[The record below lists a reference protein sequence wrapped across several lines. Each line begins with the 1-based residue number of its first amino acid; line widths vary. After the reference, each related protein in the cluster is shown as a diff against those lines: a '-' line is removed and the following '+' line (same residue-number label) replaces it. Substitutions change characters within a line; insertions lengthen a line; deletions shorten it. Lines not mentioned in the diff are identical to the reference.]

1 MLVVVVVVVVEV
13 VVVAVTVIQFLLVE
27 GSKLVVVVVSV
38 ILVLLDMLSEVK
50 IDILVGL
57 FIHTYLYFST
67 TARLHGLRLLQH
79 SNLAQGNFHHSSLS
93 SCIHSFMCPFF
104 VLRKRPSCNRSMPR
118 ETNPTPTPFC
128 LRPWGDSKT
137 PCRFLIISAPL
148 KLLQPL
154 LQLSNFKM
162 IARFLTDATF
172 FTKVSKPFHHHKFLK
187 DVTSVC
193 ANTITT
199 STTSTTT
206 STTTIT
212 TTSTTIHYNR
222 HHYFYSQLLPPHIT
236 THSKGY

>member
-13 VVVAVTVIQFLLVE
+13 VVVAVTVVQFLLVE

-104 VLRKRPSCNRSMPR
+104 LSSGNGRPATGRCREKR
-118 ETNPTPTPFC
+118 T
-128 LRPWGDSKT
+128 LH
-137 PCRFLIISAPL
+137 
-148 KLLQPL
+148 QPL
-154 LQLSNFKM
+154 SVS
-162 IARFLTDATF
+162 ARGEIQKLRVD
-172 FTKVSKPFHHHKFLK
+172 SL
-187 DVTSVC
+187 
-193 ANTITT
+193 
-199 STTSTTT
+199 
-206 STTTIT
+206 
-212 TTSTTIHYNR
+212 
-222 HHYFYSQLLPPHIT
+222 
-236 THSKGY
+236 

>member
-1 MLVVVVVVVVEV
+1 MGSVCFSIQIWPK
-13 VVVAVTVIQFLLVE
+13 VT
-27 GSKLVVVVVSV
+27 
-38 ILVLLDMLSEVK
+38 
-50 IDILVGL
+50 
-57 FIHTYLYFST
+57 FIIPRYH
-67 TARLHGLRLLQH
+67 
-79 SNLAQGNFHHSSLS
+79 LAS
-93 SCIHSFMCPFF
+93 IHSCVLFF

-212 TTSTTIHYNR
+212 TTSTTH